1 MENLGQHLESWSVSR
16 MAQFHDE
23 VYRKGGMVKCEDWKW
38 VSLTPGTLSSCPPVA
53 SGRCEPRRAGGP
65 GSEPYLLH

>member
-23 VYRKGGMVKCEDWKW
+23 VYRKGGMVKCEEWEW

-65 GSEPYLLH
+65 GAEPYLLH